1 MKSRVAVVAGLFLS
15 AALISAPAHGW
26 QVSAEDHA
34 KHHPGGEAA
43 SGAPKAATPA
53 PSPQATPAP
62 PAKGMAG
69 MSMAASN
76 AKLDELVKKMNA
88 AQGPAK
94 VDAIAEVLTALV
106 QQHQTMHGNMASMM
120 SMMHDAGDTH
130 SDAKK

>member
-1 MKSRVAVVAGLFLS
+1 MKSRVAVVTGLLLS
-15 AALISAPAHGW
+15 VALMPAPAHGW

-43 SGAPKAATPA
+43 PGAPKAAAPA
-53 PSPQATPAP
+53 PTPQATPAP
-62 PAKGMAG
+62 PAQGMAG
-69 MSMAASN
+69 MNMAASN

-88 AQGPAK
+88 AKGPAK

-106 QQHQTMHGNMASMM
+106 QQHQSMHGNMASMM
-120 SMMHDAGDTH
+120 SMMHNAGDTH